1 MNEVF
6 KTEDAELPSCEWWK
20 NFPFLAPKQ
29 SKNDYNSLSGSFQTV
44 NLARR
49 PSVQSTCVAQFSAQ
63 PPTPRAIEPSLSWSL
78 PHLQHT
84 HLLPLVGLWFSTFS
98 SILPLTVCTFL
109 CSPKSLQ
116 FQQLSRET
124 SPFPLTAAPAAQRTV
139 PVQLSHPL
147 FPICQGTIFFF
158 KLHFT
163 SKSRAQLLVWVQS
176 QETLRSMGEGSWC
189 ISCFMWPVYQ
199 KLHWDQEQ
207 ILHPHPSF
215 TTAPSPRH
223 SHSRGAGEMHNR
235 TLAAHM
241 PAANHQVQK
250 EVGHQLCIPADPLK
264 AHIAGAHLS
273 HRALAPT
280 QRKGEVVG

>member
-1 MNEVF
+1 MV
-6 KTEDAELPSCEWWK
+6 KQLSLSCSK
-20 NFPFLAPKQ
+20 PKQ
-29 SKNDYNSLSGSFQTV
+29 KWLQLSVMVISDCH
-44 NLARR
+44 
-49 PSVQSTCVAQFSAQ
+49 S
-63 PPTPRAIEPSLSWSL
+63 
-78 PHLQHT
+78 HKK
-84 HLLPLVGLWFSTFS
+84 TFS
-98 SILPLTVCTFL
+98 SEYL
-109 CSPKSLQ
+109 CSPI
-116 FQQLSRET
+116 LSTASHTTCNRALPFLVPAPHAAHPPP
-124 SPFPLTAAPAAQRTV
+124 SPGRAVVQHVLLHFASHGLHFPLQPHIPPVSAAQQGDIPLPFDSSPSCTENSPSPALPSLV
-139 PVQLSHPL
+139 SHLP
-147 FPICQGTIFFF
+147 GHHFFF